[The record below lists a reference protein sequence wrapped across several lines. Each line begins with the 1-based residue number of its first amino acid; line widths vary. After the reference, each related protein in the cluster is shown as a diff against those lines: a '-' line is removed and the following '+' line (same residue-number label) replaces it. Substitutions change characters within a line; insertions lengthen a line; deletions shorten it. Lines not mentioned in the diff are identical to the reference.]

1 MDRIINIEDLP
12 QVFKTREIVRITHG
26 RVSKRKIN
34 YRIKNLLK
42 RGKLFKISKSIYSK
56 TANIFYIGVYLYRG
70 YIGFSSALYLHS
82 LKTEVSSEIYVCTSA
97 HKKKRR
103 VLGRIIIPVNVSK
116 QQYGAEFILVEGDEI
131 LVSTYPKTIFDML
144 SVPKYAN
151 YFDMYRALNERNLT
165 KKEWEELLYYATDSS
180 LTDVR
185 RIGYAL
191 EGLAPAWFVKK
202 LHKLSREGSRIS
214 YFFKHKNIN
223 YDSRWEI
230 YDSINVRQWF
240 NAI

>member
-1 MDRIINIEDLP
+1 MDKVINIEDLP
-12 QVFKTREIVRITHG
+12 QVFKTSEIVRVTHG
-26 RVSKRKIN
+26 KVSKRRIN
-34 YRIKNLLK
+34 YRIKNLLR
-42 RGKLFKISKSIYSK
+42 RGKLFRISKSVYSK
-56 TANIFYIGVYLYRG
+56 TANIFYISIYLYKG

-82 LKTEVSSEIYVCTSA
+82 LKTEVSGEIYVCTSTY
-97 HKKKRR
+97 KKRR
-103 VLGRIIIPVNVSK
+103 KILGRIIMPVNMSK
-116 QQYGAEFILVEGDEI
+116 QQYGAEFMVVDGDEI

-202 LHKLSREGSRIS
+202 LYKLSREGSRIS

-223 YDSRWEI
+223 YNSRWEI